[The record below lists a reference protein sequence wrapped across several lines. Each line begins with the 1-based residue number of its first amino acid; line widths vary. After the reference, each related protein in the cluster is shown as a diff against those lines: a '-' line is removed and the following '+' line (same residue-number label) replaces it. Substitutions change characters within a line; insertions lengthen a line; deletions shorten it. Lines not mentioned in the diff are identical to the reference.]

1 MNRSESVIITSEE
14 TPASSAREA
23 NQFVAE
29 VRRRVAEVV
38 VGQDT
43 VVERILIALFTGGH
57 LMLQGV
63 PGLAKTLLVN
73 AVAKAIDLHF
83 SRIQFTIDMLPS
95 DVVGSEVLDQKT
107 GQFRVHKGPVFTNLL
122 LADEINRAAPKAQSA
137 MLEAMQER
145 KVTIGNETFKL
156 PVPFLVIATQNP
168 VESSGTFEL
177 PEAQLD
183 RFMLYH
189 RLDYPTPHE
198 EEDIIRRQL
207 RMGLKKDEGG
217 AVPKTAFDM
226 IAADPCAT
234 IPDLARAMEVVQK
247 VHVSDVFLRH
257 CVELVNRTRQSEH
270 LDFGASPR
278 AGLALVAA
286 AQARAFI
293 YGRDYV
299 VPEDIFEL
307 IDDVVLHRIRL
318 TYEAT
323 AEGYTGR
330 DVLESILADMS

>member
-1 MNRSESVIITSEE
+1 
-14 TPASSAREA
+14 
-23 NQFVAE
+23 
-29 VRRRVAEVV
+29 
-38 VGQDT
+38 
-43 VVERILIALFTGGH
+43 
-57 LMLQGV
+57 
-63 PGLAKTLLVN
+63 
-73 AVAKAIDLHF
+73 
-83 SRIQFTIDMLPS
+83 
-95 DVVGSEVLDQKT
+95 
-107 GQFRVHKGPVFTNLL
+107 
-122 LADEINRAAPKAQSA
+122 
-137 MLEAMQER
+137 
-145 KVTIGNETFKL
+145 
-156 PVPFLVIATQNP
+156 VPFLVIATQNP

-217 AVPKTAFDM
+217 GAVPKTAFDM
-226 IAADPCAT
+226 IAAEPCAT

-257 CVELVNRTRQSEH
+257 CVELVNRTRRSEH

-307 IDDVVLHRIRL
+307 VDDVVLHRIRL

-330 DVLESILADMS
+330 DVLESILADLS